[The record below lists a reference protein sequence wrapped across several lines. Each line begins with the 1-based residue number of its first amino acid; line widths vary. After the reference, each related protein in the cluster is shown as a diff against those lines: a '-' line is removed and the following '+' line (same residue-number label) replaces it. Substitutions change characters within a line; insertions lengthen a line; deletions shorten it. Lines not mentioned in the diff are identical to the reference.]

1 MKDVRVGERVKEMVV
16 WYGIGIEIE
25 MFTCELEYDACQGD
39 Y

>member
-1 MKDVRVGERVKEMVV
+1 MKDVCVVNVKEMVV

>member
-1 MKDVRVGERVKEMVV
+1 MKDLWGGERGKEMVV
-16 WYGIGIEIE
+16 CYGIGIEIE

>member
-1 MKDVRVGERVKEMVV
+1 MKNVGVGERVKEMVV

-25 MFTCELEYDACQGD
+25 MFTSELEYDACQGD

>member
-1 MKDVRVGERVKEMVV
+1 MKYVGVGEHVKEMVV
-16 WYGIGIEIE
+16 WNGIGIEIE